1 MIAPLSSARSNVP
14 RLEAPLSALLHSSSA
29 AASMPLASTQ
39 TRVRLESISQLIS
52 NHYVTMKISQ
62 QALCVSRARRSRA
75 YAFLHWSIEE
85 VENSLGHRPRMLT
98 LSCQC
103 FKFQTASYPT
113 VTVLS
118 PSNNIPYYLRV
129 YGTSFPRLPTVSLFQ
144 VTTALPTGQR
154 YCTKDTRAYH
164 SPNSYWGKIAWLK
177 PTAQLSSTP
186 SFEVPSRRHARW
198 TVGKKVTTQAHPT

>member
-1 MIAPLSSARSNVP
+1 M
-14 RLEAPLSALLHSSSA
+14 
-29 AASMPLASTQ
+29 
-39 TRVRLESISQLIS
+39 
-52 NHYVTMKISQ
+52 
-62 QALCVSRARRSRA
+62 
-75 YAFLHWSIEE
+75 
-85 VENSLGHRPRMLT
+85 ENSLGHRPRMLT

-198 TVGKKVTTQAHPT
+198 TVGKKVMFVPWQHRTSCFVRFDVKMLRQQHAITSSSSIRQLRPARKVLRGPTKVRQGPMFTHTLILYIG